1 MLQARRMGPIALLL
15 ILLVTINFMGGL
27 GRAQASSGQER
38 IADGAKVLK
47 EMQMQSDVQMLL
59 ELLQRAEGVAIF
71 PSVVKAG
78 LMLGGQYG
86 EGLVMR
92 YDAGTKTW
100 YGPSFV
106 TLKGVSYGM
115 QFGLQSTALVLVIT
129 NEQGMDSFLRGDKV
143 TLGGDLSVA
152 AGPLGR
158 RASLGTDLDLKASIY
173 SYSLSKGIFA
183 GISLDGSAITVD
195 EELND
200 EFWGEA
206 LTAKEILSTK
216 TTPTAQPLIA
226 ELETMLNQ

>member
-129 NEQGMDSFLRGDKV
+129 NEQEWTAFFGAIRLPWAETCRW
-143 TLGGDLSVA
+143 LP
-152 AGPLGR
+152 GPWDAE
-158 RASLGTDLDLKASIY
+158 RA
-173 SYSLSKGIFA
+173 
-183 GISLDGSAITVD
+183 
-195 EELND
+195 
-200 EFWGEA
+200 WGQ
-206 LTAKEILSTK
+206 TWT
-216 TTPTAQPLIA
+216 
-226 ELETMLNQ
+226 